1 MRPSNEPFFW
11 AMFSAGGVIIALLMP
26 VLIIITGFVVPAG
39 GVDFDRLDALFGD
52 GDLSSGAPLVRL
64 IIFGVAFF
72 TFMHAAH
79 RIRHTLKDLGLR
91 SIATPLAV
99 VCYLAR
105 AGRRRLGRVR
115 RPVVCPLAGP
125 AASEEGAR

>member
-11 AMFSAGGVIIALLMP
+11 AIFSAGGMIVAFLMP
-26 VLIIITGFVVPAG
+26 VLIVITGFVVPAG
-39 GVDFDRLDALFGD
+39 VVEFEQLDNLFGNW
-52 GDLSSGAPLVRL
+52 LVRL

-99 VCYLAR
+99 LCYLGA
-105 AGRRRLGRVR
+105 
-115 RPVVCPLAGP
+115 LAG
-125 AASEEGAR
+125 AAWAAAVVI

>member
-11 AMFSAGGVIIALLMP
+11 AIFSAGGMIVAFLMP

-39 GVDFDRLDALFGD
+39 GIEFEQLDNLFGNW
-52 GDLSSGAPLVRL
+52 LVRL

-72 TFMHAAH
+72 TFFHAAH

-91 SIATPLAV
+91 SVATPLTV
-99 VCYLAR
+99 VCYLA
-105 AGRRRLGRVR
+105 A
-115 RPVVCPLAGP
+115 LAGSAW
-125 AASEEGAR
+125 AAIVVL